1 MGQINK
7 ISIQFWITGYLDV
20 TEQKRNSCSTYH
32 SFNVFFSITTYNFI
46 TTGRQLKL
54 ASKYLPFVFS
64 LPLHFYALLLQSYW
78 NQVKE
83 ISKNLKNQAR
93 VYLAYIY
100 CYFSKIPKWQH
111 KLVRNYKRGKLV
123 SYFLNNAAR
132 KCLYRPQYF

>member
-54 ASKYLPFVFS
+54 ASKYLPVVFS
-64 LPLHFYALLLQSYW
+64 LSLHFYALLLQSYR

-93 VYLAYIY
+93 VYLAVLE
-100 CYFSKIPKWQH
+100 KIVIFQRFQNGNINLFRITNEESW
-111 KLVRNYKRGKLV
+111 
-123 SYFLNNAAR
+123 FLIS
-132 KCLYRPQYF
+132 